1 MNDDSGPKAKT
12 SITAGLFVLALF
24 GSTAYAVDLTVK
36 VAKVSSDSGNIRIA
50 LHDGEEGF
58 PSKREPT
65 QVRLVQADASGVT
78 VVFNDVVP
86 GTYAVAVYHDVDG
99 DGELDT
105 NFLGAPREPLG
116 FSRDARGRMGPPSFD
131 SAAILIAEDN
141 MEITINLSD

>member
-24 GSTAYAVDLTVK
+24 GSTAYAADLTVQ
-36 VAKVSSDSGNIRIA
+36 VAKVSADSGNIRVAI
-50 LHDGEEGF
+50 HDGEEGF
-58 PSKREPT
+58 PSKREPV
-65 QVRLVQADASGVT
+65 QVHLVEADTDGVT
-78 VVFNDVVP
+78 VVFNDVPP
-86 GTYAVAVYHDVDG
+86 GEYAVAVYHDVDG

-131 SAAILIAEDN
+131 SAAISIEEDD